1 MRGPVLKGETAQL
14 RLDGFEEEIEHMFT
28 NNNTTYEKTVKIFAP
43 FRLNAA
49 ERRVVA
55 DGKHISIAAPAGRQQ
70 GDYLY
75 STTVT
80 LLHEGMTLYTSAPCW
95 ASVEIR

>member
-1 MRGPVLKGETAQL
+1 VRGPVLKGETA
-14 RLDGFEEEIEHMFT
+14 RFAPGGFEEETERMFT
-28 NNNTTYEKTVKIFAP
+28 DNNTTTEKTVKIFAP

-49 ERRVVA
+49 ERKVFA
-55 DGKHISIAAPAGRQQ
+55 DGKQISTAAPAGRQQ

-75 STTVT
+75 STIVT
-80 LLHEGMTLYTSAPCW
+80 LLRENTALYTSAPSW

>member
-1 MRGPVLKGETAQL
+1 VRGPVLKSETA
-14 RLDGFEEEIEHMFT
+14 RFAPGGFEEEIEHMFT
-28 NNNTTYEKTVKIFAP
+28 NNNTTTEKTVKIFAP
-43 FRLNAA
+43 FRLNAV
-49 ERRVVA
+49 ERRVIA
-55 DGKHISIAAPAGRQQ
+55 DGKHISTATSAGRQQ

-80 LLHEGMTLYTSAPCW
+80 LLREDMALYTSAPCW

>member
-1 MRGPVLKGETAQL
+1 ML
-14 RLDGFEEEIEHMFT
+14 RS
-28 NNNTTYEKTVKIFAP
+28 NNTTTCKTVKIFSP

-49 ERRVVA
+49 QRRVLA
-55 DGKHISIAAPAGRQQ
+55 DGQLLNVAVPAGRQQ

-75 STTVT
+75 SATVT
-80 LLHEGMTLYTSAPCW
+80 LLREGAAVYTSAPAW

>member
-1 MRGPVLKGETAQL
+1 M
-14 RLDGFEEEIEHMFT
+14 EHMFT
-28 NNNTTYEKTVKIFAP
+28 NNNTTTEKTVKIFAP

-49 ERRVVA
+49 ERKVIA
-55 DGKHISIAAPAGRQQ
+55 DGKQISIAVPAGRQQ

-80 LLHEGMTLYTSAPCW
+80 LLREDGALYTSAPPW